1 MHNFVSILKL
11 FTECVEQAFMYPH
24 VKYLSDESILEMC
37 HKLAYNYWYT

>member
-11 FTECVEQAFMYPH
+11 FADCVEWAFRYLH
-24 VKYLSDESILEMC
+24 VKYLSDWMILEIC